1 MGPVG
6 LEELLYATLSL
17 LFLNIINAN
26 IFGEIAMLITVFEK
40 KKTNYQ
46 DKLDNANTAMANM
59 GIPSDLLEGVHEYLQ
74 KT

>member
-1 MGPVG
+1 MLGSNEMGPVG

-40 KKTNYQ
+40 KKTNY
-46 DKLDNANTAMANM
+46 
-59 GIPSDLLEGVHEYLQ
+59 
-74 KT
+74 